1 MHRSTSRA
9 LSAWLTCL
17 VMAACAAPSAVR
29 GPGSSAI
36 PFGEPEDV
44 GLSGEVLDRID
55 PEMQELID
63 GGRTAGVMTLV
74 ARRGTVVH
82 WEAHGWRVLGEDPL
96 ERDDIFRIYSMTK
109 PVTSVAVMMLVEEGR
124 LSLDTPLADVLP
136 AFRGQQV
143 QDEGRL
149 RPPAS
154 PVRIRHLLSHTAG
167 LGYGDI
173 GRTPVDSLYREARLG
188 VWGTAG
194 DLEETVN
201 AIARLPL
208 IFDPGTRWSYG
219 MGVDVLGRVVEV
231 VSEMPLDDFFRT
243 RIFEP
248 LDMDDTGF
256 WVPAAKLDRF
266 AAAYG
271 PGQGGLRVIESPMDG
286 QHTRPATWLSG
297 GGGLTSTASDYLRFA
312 QMLLN
317 EGELDGARLLR
328 TETVRLMRRNHLPD
342 ALVPIPIGGAEQ
354 GFGLGFA
361 VSMGEHAGSYRWL
374 GIAGTYFWI
383 DPAEELVVFA
393 WNQLRPSGGAPIERV
408 MADIVYEALDAG
420 TAAGPTL
427 PLVQPGAPGNPSR
440 TVSAEEVALARGPSV
455 TPADQRFMQGMI
467 PHHAQALEMT
477 ALAAERAASAAVRA
491 MALRMQ
497 ISQRDEIA
505 LIEQWLRGR
514 DGAGAAPVNGHA
526 NGHTAQMMPGML
538 TSEQMRSLATA
549 RGAAFDR
556 LFLELMIH
564 HHEGAITMVEQ
575 LFGSSGAG
583 QVSEIFQFASEVESD
598 QRMEIDRMQ
607 GLLEGSGR

>member
-1 MHRSTSRA
+1 MIRPRAARFATACVALLWAVLAPAVLGAQAPYSIST
-9 LSAWLTCL
+9 
-17 VMAACAAPSAVR
+17 
-29 GPGSSAI
+29 GQ
-36 PFGEPEDV
+36 PEDV
-44 GLSGEVLDRID
+44 GLSSAVLARIG
-55 PEMQELID
+55 PEIQALID
-63 GGRTAGVMTLV
+63 EGRTAGAVTLV
-74 ARRGTVVH
+74 ARRGTIVH
-82 WEAHGWRVLGEDPL
+82 WEARGSRVLGQDQL

-124 LSLDTPLADVLP
+124 LSLDTRLADVIP

-143 QDEGRL
+143 WDNGRL

-154 PVRIRHLLSHTAG
+154 PILIRHLLSHTAG

-173 GRTPVDSLYREARLG
+173 GRTPVDSLYREASLG

-194 DLEETVN
+194 NLERTVD

-208 IFDPGTRWSYG
+208 IFDPGTRWNYSL
-219 MGVDVLGRVVEV
+219 GVDVLGRVVEV
-231 VSEMPLDDFFRT
+231 VSGLTLDDFFRT

-248 LDMDDTGF
+248 LGMDDTAF
-256 WVPAAKLDRF
+256 WVPAHKLDRF
-266 AAAYG
+266 TAVYG
-271 PGQGGLRVIESPMDG
+271 PGQGGLQVIESPIDG

-317 EGELDGARLLR
+317 GGELEGVRLLR
-328 TETVRLMRRNHLPD
+328 PETVRLMRTNHLPD
-342 ALVPIPIGGAEQ
+342 ALVPIGIGGADL

-361 VSMGEHAGSYRWL
+361 VSVGERPGTYRWL

-383 DPAEELVVFA
+383 DPNEDLIVFA
-393 WNQLRPSGGAPIERV
+393 WNQLRPSGGAPIDRV
-408 MADIVYEALDAG
+408 MAGIVYEALDLVP
-420 TAAGPTL
+420 AAAPGP
-427 PLVQPGAPGNPSR
+427 PLIQPGAPGAPSR
-440 TVSAEEVALARGPSV
+440 TVDPRDIAALARPSA
-455 TPADQRFMQGMI
+455 TEADTRFMQGMI

-477 ALAAERAASAAVRA
+477 ALAADRAGSDAVRA

-514 DGAGAAPVNGHA
+514 GLDAHASHTGGNG
-526 NGHTAQMMPGML
+526 NGMLMPGML
-538 TSEQMRSLATA
+538 TPEQMSALAGA
-549 RGAAFDR
+549 RGEAFDM
-556 LFLELMIH
+556 LFLELMIR

-575 LFGSSGAG
+575 LFGTSGAG

-607 GLLEGSGR
+607 RLLMQGPR

>member
-1 MHRSTSRA
+1 MPATRRWSARPLGLW
-9 LSAWLTCL
+9 LSCVL
-17 VMAACAAPSAVR
+17 AAGCATASPAR
-29 GPGSSAI
+29 GPAGMDLGA
-36 PFGEPEDV
+36 PEDV
-44 GLSGEVLDRID
+44 GLASDVLDRIG
-55 PEMQELID
+55 PAMQELID
-63 GGRTAGVMTLV
+63 EGRTAGVMTLV

-82 WEAHGWRVLGEDPL
+82 WDAQGWRVLGEDPL

-124 LSLDTPLADVLP
+124 LSLDTPLADVIP

-143 QDEGRL
+143 WDEGRL

-154 PVRIRHLLSHTAG
+154 PVLIRHLLSHTAG

-194 DLEETVN
+194 DLEQTVN

-208 IFDPGTRWSYG
+208 IFDPGARWSYG

-231 VSEMPLDDFFRT
+231 VSGQSLDDFFRT

-248 LDMDDTGF
+248 LGMEDTGF
-256 WVPAAKLDRF
+256 HVPAEKLDRF
-266 AAAYG
+266 AAVYG
-271 PGQGGLRVIESPMDG
+271 PGQGGLREIESPADG

-312 QMLLN
+312 QMLLQ
-317 EGELDGARLLR
+317 EGELDGVRLLR
-328 TETVRLMRRNHLPD
+328 PETVRLMSRNHLPD

-361 VSMGEHAGSYRWL
+361 VSMGEHEGSYRWL

-393 WNQLRPSGGAPIERV
+393 WNQLRPAATPLDRIMSE
-408 MADIVYEALDAG
+408 IVYEAIEAYE
-420 TAAGPTL
+420 AAGPAA
-427 PLVQPGAPGNPSR
+427 PIIQPGAPGDASR
-440 TVSAEEVALARGPSV
+440 VLDPRDAALAPGPGV
-455 TPADQRFMQGMI
+455 TAADVRFMSRMI

-477 ALAAERAASAAVRA
+477 ALAAERASSATVRG

-505 LIEQWLRGR
+505 MIEQWLRAR
-514 DGAGAAPVNGHA
+514 DAPTAGSHEHGQMNGS
-526 NGHTAQMMPGML
+526 MPGML
-538 TSEQMRSLATA
+538 TPEQMRGLAGA
-549 RGAAFDR
+549 RGSEFDR
-556 LFLELMIH
+556 LFLELMIQ
-564 HHEGAITMVEQ
+564 HHEGAITMVEE

-583 QVSEIFQFASEVESD
+583 QVSEVYQFASEVESD

-607 GLLEGSGR
+607 LLLEEVAR